1 MEIRKT
7 TLEDLPAVMALYD
20 QGRQYMR
27 KNGNHN
33 QWIKG
38 YPSEELIREDIQ
50 LGRSYVAEEQ
60 GELTAVFCFFY
71 GKDIE
76 ASYRNIDGAWLDDEP
91 YGVLHRIASSGKY
104 PNMTGFCSDWCLSQW
119 PNLRIDTHRDNAP
132 MQRALERLGFTR
144 CGVVIIEDGSE
155 RIGFQ
160 KRRESK

>member
-20 QGRQYMR
+20 QGRQFMR
-27 KNGNHN
+27 KNGNHS

-38 YPSEELIREDIQ
+38 YPSEELIREDIR
-50 LGRSYVAEEQ
+50 LGQSYVAEEQ
-60 GELTAVFCFFY
+60 GDLAAVFCFFY

-91 YGVLHRIASSGKY
+91 YGVLHRLASSGKY

-119 PNLRIDTHRDNAP
+119 PNLRADTHRDNAP
-132 MQRALERLGFTR
+132 MQRALERLGFP
-144 CGVVIIEDGSE
+144 VVE
-155 RIGFQ
+155 
-160 KRRESK
+160 